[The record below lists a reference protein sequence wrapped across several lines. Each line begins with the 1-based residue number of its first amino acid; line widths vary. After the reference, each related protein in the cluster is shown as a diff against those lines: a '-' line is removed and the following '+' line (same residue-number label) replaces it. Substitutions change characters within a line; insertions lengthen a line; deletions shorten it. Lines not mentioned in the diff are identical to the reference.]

1 VKILADYIMRGRT
14 QAIIVAS
21 TLALL
26 SLKFPPISVLSSAS
40 VALVTLRHGA
50 LEGLYILFGAGIAA
64 ALLGFFAID
73 NYQFA
78 LFYAL
83 LLWLPVWVISIILR
97 ESRRLS
103 LAVEIAVFIG
113 ILGVAGFYLYEPDPA
128 AMWAGLLEQMIQ
140 QTQAPIKDTK
150 VWIDNFAHY
159 MTGLFAAGTVFSLL
173 FGLFLGR
180 WWQSL
185 LFNPGGFKE
194 EYLALGAG
202 PKLATA
208 SLAILAAA
216 FFTTGMLSEI
226 AWNMTILL
234 FTLYTV
240 IGTSVLHV
248 VFSQTKM
255 SRFAV
260 PMFYA
265 TLILVPQVLP
275 PVAIVGLIDAWLN
288 IRKKNS
294 NQSDA

>member
-1 VKILADYIMRGRT
+1 MRGRT

-26 SLKFPPISVLSSAS
+26 SLKFPPVSVLSSAS

-50 LEGLYILFGAGIAA
+50 LEGVYILFGAGIAA

-83 LLWLPVWVISIILR
+83 LLWLPVWMISIILR
-97 ESRRLS
+97 EGRRLS

-150 VWIDNFAHY
+150 IWIDNFAHY

-185 LFNPGGFKE
+185 LFNPGGFKQ
-194 EYLALGAG
+194 EYLALGTG
-202 PKLATA
+202 PKLAIS

-216 FFTTGMLSEI
+216 FFTTGTLSEI

-240 IGTSVLHV
+240 IGASVLHV

-260 PMFYA
+260 PLFYV

-275 PVAIVGLIDAWLN
+275 PVAIVGLIDAWLD

-294 NQSDA
+294 NQSGA

>member
-26 SLKFPPISVLSSAS
+26 SLKFPPVSVLSSAS
-40 VALVTLRHGA
+40 VALVTLRHGT
-50 LEGLYILFGAGIAA
+50 LEGMYILFGAGIAA

-83 LLWLPVWVISIILR
+83 LLWLPVWMISIILR
-97 ESRRLS
+97 EGRQLS

-150 VWIDNFAHY
+150 IWIDSFAHY

-185 LFNPGGFKE
+185 LFNPGGFKQ

-202 PKLATA
+202 PKLAIS
-208 SLAILAAA
+208 SLAVLAAA
-216 FFTTGMLSEI
+216 FFTTGTLSEI
-226 AWNMTILL
+226 AWNMAILL

-248 VFSQTKM
+248 VFSKTKM

-260 PMFYA
+260 PLFYV

-294 NQSDA
+294 NQSGV

>member
-1 VKILADYIMRGRT
+1 MRGRT

-26 SLKFPPISVLSSAS
+26 SLKLPPISVFSSAS
-40 VALVTLRHGA
+40 VALVTLRLGA
-50 LEGLYILFGAGIAA
+50 AEGMYILFGAGIAT
-64 ALLGFFAID
+64 ALLGFFVID

-78 LFYAL
+78 LLYAL

-97 ESRRLS
+97 EKRKLS

-113 ILGVAGFYLYEPDPA
+113 ILGVAGFYLYEPNPA
-128 AMWAGLLEQMIQ
+128 AMWAEILGQMVQ
-140 QTQAPIKDTK
+140 QTNAPIKDVK
-150 VWIDNFAHY
+150 NWIDNFSHY
-159 MTGLFAAGTVFSLL
+159 MTGMFAAGTVFSLL

-185 LFNPGGFKE
+185 LFNPGGFKQ
-194 EYLALGAG
+194 EYLALSTDR
-202 PKLATA
+202 KLATG
-208 SLAILAAA
+208 SLIILATA
-216 FFTTGMLSEI
+216 FFTAGTLSEI

-234 FTLYTV
+234 FALYTV

-248 VFSQTKM
+248 ILAQTKM

-260 PMFYA
+260 PLFYI
-265 TLILVPQVLP
+265 TLVLIPQVLP
-275 PVAIVGLIDAWLN
+275 PVAIVGLIDAWLD

-294 NQSDA
+294 NQSSA

>member
-216 FFTTGMLSEI
+216 FFTMGMLSEI

>member
-1 VKILADYIMRGRT
+1 MKILADYIMRGRT

-26 SLKFPPISVLSSAS
+26 SLKFPPVSVLSSAS

-50 LEGLYILFGAGIAA
+50 LEGVYILFGAGIAA

-83 LLWLPVWVISIILR
+83 LLWLPVWMISIILR
-97 ESRRLS
+97 EGRRLS

-150 VWIDNFAHY
+150 IWIDNFAHY

-185 LFNPGGFKE
+185 LFNPGGFKQ
-194 EYLALGAG
+194 EYLALGTG
-202 PKLATA
+202 PKLAIS

-216 FFTTGMLSEI
+216 FFTTGTLSEI

-240 IGTSVLHV
+240 IGASVLHV

-260 PMFYA
+260 PLFYV

-275 PVAIVGLIDAWLN
+275 PVAIVGLIDAWLD

-294 NQSDA
+294 NQSGA

>member
-40 VALVTLRHGA
+40 VALVTLRYGA
-50 LEGLYILFGAGIAA
+50 LEGLYILLGAGIAA

-97 ESRRLS
+97 EGRRLS

>member
-1 VKILADYIMRGRT
+1 MRILADYIMRGRT
-14 QAIIVAS
+14 QAIIAAS
-21 TLALL
+21 SLALL
-26 SLKFPPISVLSSAS
+26 SLKFPPISIFSSAA

-50 LEGLYILFGAGIAA
+50 VEGIYILFGAGLAT
-64 ALLGFFAID
+64 ALLGFFVID

-78 LFYAL
+78 LLYAL

-97 ESRRLS
+97 EGRQLS

-113 ILGVAGFYLYEPDPA
+113 MLGVAGFYLFEPAPA
-128 AMWAGLLEQMIQ
+128 AMWAGLLEQMVQ
-140 QTQAPIKDTK
+140 QTSAPIKDVK
-150 VWIDNFAHY
+150 GWIDNFSQY
-159 MTGLFAAGTVFSLL
+159 MTGMFAAGTVFSLL

-185 LFNPGGFKE
+185 LFNPGGFKQ
-194 EYLALGAG
+194 EYLALGTG
-202 PKLATA
+202 RKLATG
-208 SLAILAAA
+208 SLVVMGTA
-216 FFTTGMLSEI
+216 FFAEGMLAEV

-234 FTLYTV
+234 FALYTV

-260 PMFYA
+260 PLFYA
-265 TLILVPQVLP
+265 TLVLVPQVLP
-275 PVAIVGLIDAWLN
+275 PVAIVGLIDAWLD

-294 NQSDA
+294 NQSSA

>member
-1 VKILADYIMRGRT
+1 MRVLADYIMRGRT

-26 SLKFPPISVLSSAS
+26 SLKFPPISVLSSAT

-50 LEGLYILFGAGIAA
+50 AEGAYILFGAGIAT
-64 ALLGFFAID
+64 ALLGFFVID

-78 LFYAL
+78 LLYAL

-97 ESRRLS
+97 EGRQLS

-113 ILGVAGFYLYEPDPA
+113 ILGVAGFYLYEPEPA
-128 AMWAGLLEQMIQ
+128 AMWAGLLEQMVK
-140 QTQAPIKDTK
+140 QTNAPIKDVK
-150 VWIDNFAHY
+150 GWIENFSHY
-159 MTGLFAAGTVFSLL
+159 MTGMFAAGTVFSLL

-185 LFNPGGFKE
+185 LFNPGGFKQ
-194 EYLALGAG
+194 EYLALSTG
-202 PKLATA
+202 PKLAIS
-208 SLAILAAA
+208 SLIILATA
-216 FFTTGMLSEI
+216 FFASGTLSEI

-234 FTLYTV
+234 FALYTV

-248 VFSQTKM
+248 VFSRTKM

-260 PMFYA
+260 PLFYV

-275 PVAIVGLIDAWLN
+275 PVAIVGLIDAWLD

-294 NQSDA
+294 NQSSA

>member
-50 LEGLYILFGAGIAA
+50 LEGMYILFGAGLAT
-64 ALLGFFAID
+64 ALLGFFVLG

-78 LFYAL
+78 MLYAL

-97 ESRRLS
+97 EGRQLS
-103 LAVEIAVFIG
+103 LAVEIAVLIG
-113 ILGVAGFYLYEPDPA
+113 ILGVAGFYLYEPEPA
-128 AMWAGLLEQMIQ
+128 AMWAGLLEQMVR
-140 QTQAPIKDTK
+140 QTSAPIKDVK
-150 VWIDNFAHY
+150 GWIENFSHY

-185 LFNPGGFKE
+185 LFNPGGFKQ
-194 EYLALGAG
+194 EYLALGTG
-202 PKLATA
+202 PKLAA
-208 SLAILAAA
+208 GSAAVLATA
-216 FFTTGMLSEI
+216 FFTEGTLSEI

-234 FTLYTV
+234 FALYTV
-240 IGTSVLHV
+240 IGTAVLHV
-248 VFSQTKM
+248 VFAQTRM

-260 PMFYA
+260 PMFYI

-275 PVAIVGLIDAWLN
+275 PVAVVGLIDAWLN
-288 IRKKNS
+288 IRKKYS
-294 NQSDA
+294 NQSGA